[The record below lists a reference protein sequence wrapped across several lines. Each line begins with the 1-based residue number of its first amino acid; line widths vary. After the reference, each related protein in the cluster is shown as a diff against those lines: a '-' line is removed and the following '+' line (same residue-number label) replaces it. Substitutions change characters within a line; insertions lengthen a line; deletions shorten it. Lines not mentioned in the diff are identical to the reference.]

1 MNRQFIHVPSSI
13 GATEAEEIG
22 VEHLLRDIKDASQ
35 GELSKKVCDKVLG
48 LKVLGNKLKEM
59 KDYLEKVVE
68 GKYRYNQ
75 AIINNYQDIFNLL
88 PNLKVEEMVR
98 NFSVKSNDYM
108 YVIYISSMI
117 RSILSLH
124 DLINNKIHMKE
135 AEEENAKK
143 LKEREE
149 ELRKKKEA
157 EAVKKVEEALK
168 KSEGNDKASEPK

>member
-1 MNRQFIHVPSSI
+1 MSSSI

-35 GELSKKVCDKVLG
+35 GELSKKVGDKLLG
-48 LKVLGNKLKEM
+48 LKVLVSKLKEM
-59 KDYLEKVVE
+59 KEYLENVVS

-108 YVIYISSMI
+108 YVIYVSSLI

-124 DLINNKIHMKE
+124 DLINNKIHLKE
-135 AEEENAKK
+135 TEQENAKK
-143 LKEREE
+143 AKEREE
-149 ELRKKKEA
+149 ELARKK
-157 EAVKKVEEALK
+157 EEAK
-168 KSEGNDKASEPK
+168 KAEEAKKESEAKDAATK